1 MKTKIPTFW
10 LFCNELKSWNQN
22 FVLQGY
28 HSQGLSSHLVSSYT
42 KQLFSVF
49 PFHSIF
55 FVHFPVFLIFLFLLF
70 LSKNVPSYFLFFS
83 NPTHPIFSF
92 SSYDSYFYFPSNPPL
107 SFSAFDFYSYISKT
121 EKSFLKLA
129 KNEKFYTKNIEFQ
142 HCFFFLSYFL
152 SFLLSFLSLFFF
164 PLCFLILLYSFSL
177 FYKRNP
183 SYLKR

>member
-92 SSYDSYFYFPSNPPL
+92 SSYDSYFYFPNNPPL
-107 SFSAFDFYSYISKT
+107 SFSAFDFYLYILKLKNPSSSRKIKNFIPKISNSNT
-121 EKSFLKLA
+121 VPSFFRISFL
-129 KNEKFYTKNIEFQ
+129 
-142 HCFFFLSYFL
+142 FFSFIFIALFLSSLLSYFTL
-152 SFLLSFLSLFFF
+152 QFF
-164 PLCFLILLYSFSL
+164 PFLQKKSVV
-177 FYKRNP
+177 P
-183 SYLKR
+183 